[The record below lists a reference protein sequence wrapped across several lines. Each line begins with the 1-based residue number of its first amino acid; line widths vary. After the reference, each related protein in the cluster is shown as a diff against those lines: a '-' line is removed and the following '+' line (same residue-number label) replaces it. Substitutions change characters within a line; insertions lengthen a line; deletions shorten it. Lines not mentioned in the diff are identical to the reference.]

1 MPETAFQ
8 LRIKADHTAEPDA
21 NGHLPPT
28 GQVRI
33 GHSPDHDGSFP
44 HSHQFGMAT
53 LHKGHAQG
61 WLDIQGRE
69 DVVLQLDQPN
79 GAPAVWPVIR
89 AKGLVMHTIDG
100 DVEFN
105 VVRQPG
111 LYDEDEDGA
120 QLSDH
125 EAAREDIEVFLGI
138 DVELVSDGREWEGKT
153 D

>member
-21 NGHLPPT
+21 HGHLPPT

-53 LHKGHAQG
+53 LHKGAAGG

-69 DVVLQLDQPN
+69 NVVLQLDQPS

-89 AKGLVMHTIDG
+89 AKTLVMHTIDG
-100 DVEFN
+100 DVEFK
-105 VVRQPG
+105 VIRQPG
-111 LYDEDEDGA
+111 IYRDGT
-120 QLSDH
+120 QESDH
-125 EAAREDIEVFLGI
+125 EVAGPDLEVFLGMDI
-138 DVELVSDGREWEGKT
+138 EMVEDRREWEGKT